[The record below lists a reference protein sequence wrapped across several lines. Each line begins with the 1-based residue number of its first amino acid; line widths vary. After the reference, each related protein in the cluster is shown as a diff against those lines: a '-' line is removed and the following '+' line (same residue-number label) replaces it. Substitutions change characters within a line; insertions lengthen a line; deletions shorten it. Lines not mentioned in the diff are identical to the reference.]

1 MTTPDP
7 EWEAYM
13 EGQAEAGA
21 DVFEPSAGE
30 IERDALLAGAELIV
44 RDAYLRAEAEPKVFP
59 AEPEAGL

>member
-1 MTTPDP
+1 
-7 EWEAYM
+7 M

-21 DVFEPSAGE
+21 DVFGPSAGE
-30 IERDALLAGAELIV
+30 IERDALLADAELIV

>member
-21 DVFEPSAGE
+21 DVFEPSAEE
-30 IERDALLAGAELIV
+30 IERDAPWPT
-44 RDAYLRAEAEPKVFP
+44 RS
-59 AEPEAGL
+59 

>member
-21 DVFEPSAGE
+21 DVFEPSAEE
-30 IERDALLAGAELIV
+30 IERDVLLAGVEPNV